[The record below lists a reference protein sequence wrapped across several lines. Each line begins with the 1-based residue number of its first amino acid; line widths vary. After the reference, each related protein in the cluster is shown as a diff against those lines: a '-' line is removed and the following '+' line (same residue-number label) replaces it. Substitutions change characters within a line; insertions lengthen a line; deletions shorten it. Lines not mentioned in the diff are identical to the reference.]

1 MKTIFKALII
11 ILSLP
16 LTSQELFSVKFKIKN
31 EGQNITKLEAQAA
44 SYSNRLIRNHAFVA
58 FLSPEEI
65 NENIKNC
72 WKKFL
77 VNKSVKIE
85 IKKSK
90 VKQVSINDKYFTYQT
105 SFNPKNINVTNI
117 SPNRFRRFCK
127 IN

>member
-44 SYSNRLIRNHAFVA
+44 SYSNRLIRNHAFVV

-72 WKKFL
+72 WKEFL

>member
-58 FLSPEEI
+58 FLSPEKLMKI
-65 NENIKNC
+65 LRIVGKN
-72 WKKFL
+72 F
-77 VNKSVKIE
+77 
-85 IKKSK
+85 
-90 VKQVSINDKYFTYQT
+90 
-105 SFNPKNINVTNI
+105 
-117 SPNRFRRFCK
+117 
-127 IN
+127 